1 MLRGVVRYEK
11 VSSVSL
17 TLWISLAGF
26 LTIPA
31 SCIARAASGSSAG
44 HQPAAKLNVR
54 VYGFQGLS
62 AWTLQGAETEA
73 ARVLRPVNI
82 ELTWVDCDAH
92 VPAASCVSPQ
102 GSDDLIVR
110 FVAKALPVASDHAL
124 GITGSSGDA
133 AVAFIFY
140 DRVAA
145 FRTHTRNL
153 PAMLGRVVAHEITHL
168 LLPQQ
173 GHSGMGLMRGE
184 WAADDLQIAST
195 KCLGLSATSVQFMQK
210 EALRRMQNAHALGN

>member
-1 MLRGVVRYEK
+1 MLHGVARYEK
-11 VSSVSL
+11 VSPVSL
-17 TLWISLAGF
+17 TLWIVFAGF
-26 LTIPA
+26 LGVP
-31 SCIARAASGSSAG
+31 SSGSARAAYSVSAD
-44 HQPAAKLNVR
+44 HHPAAKLNVR
-54 VYGFQGLS
+54 VYGFHGLS

-73 ARVLRPVNI
+73 GRVLRPVNI
-82 ELTWVDCDAH
+82 ELTWVDCDSR
-92 VPAASCVSPQ
+92 VPASSCASVR
-102 GSDDLIVR
+102 GSDDLVVR

-145 FRTHTRNL
+145 LRTHTRTL
-153 PAMLGRVVAHEITHL
+153 PAMLGRVMAHEITHL

-195 KCLGLSATSVQFMQK
+195 KCLGLSAKSVQFMQK
-210 EALRRMQNAHALGN
+210 EALRRMLNAHALGN